1 MNLDEKVTLI
11 TDYDNKY
18 FRMEIRDINELPQ
31 RSKFYLLKKLRSF
44 LADISGGEYVVDF
57 GCEMQYPLSMLIK
70 YNRDKFIIIEP
81 EHSSWGKNKK
91 DDGRLSIFDNLERRD
106 IDDHLVVAMEFYNKT
121 VLGMND
127 TKCLE
132 IKPI

>member
-1 MNLDEKVTLI
+1 MRIDEKVNLI

-18 FRMEIRDINELPQ
+18 FKMEIPDISLLTQGN
-31 RSKFYLLKKLRSF
+31 KFYLLKKLRSF
-44 LADISGGEYVVDF
+44 IADISGGEYLVDF
-57 GCEMQYPLSMLIK
+57 GCEKKYPLAMLIK

-81 EHSSWGKNKK
+81 EHSAWSRNDNADK
-91 DDGRLSIFDNLERRD
+91 LAIFDNLERRD
-106 IDDHLVVAMEFYNKT
+106 IDDHLIVAMEFYNKT
-121 VLGMND
+121 VLGMNE

>member
-44 LADISGGEYVVDF
+44 LAYF
-57 GCEMQYPLSMLIK
+57 
-70 YNRDKFIIIEP
+70 
-81 EHSSWGKNKK
+81 W
-91 DDGRLSIFDNLERRD
+91 RR
-106 IDDHLVVAMEFYNKT
+106 I
-121 VLGMND
+121 
-127 TKCLE
+127 CC
-132 IKPI
+132 

>member
-1 MNLDEKVTLI
+1 MNLDEKVTLVM
-11 TDYDNKY
+11 DNDNKY
-18 FRMEIRDINELPQ
+18 FRMEIQDIQTLSQ
-31 RSKFYLLKKLRSF
+31 RCKFYLLKKLRSF
-44 LADISGGEYVVDF
+44 LADISGGEYIVDF
-57 GCEMQYPLSMLIK
+57 GCYKQYPLTMLIK
-70 YNRDKFIIIEP
+70 YNRDKFILIEP
-81 EHSSWGKNKK
+81 EHSSWSRNNSNDK
-91 DDGRLSIFDNLERRD
+91 LAVFDNLERRD